1 LKWDK
6 HSRNDQRVIFVRDNG
21 AGFEMQ
27 YVGKLFG
34 VFQRL
39 HKARDFEGTG
49 VGLAIVQRIIRKH
62 GGRIWAEAKVDE
74 GATFFFT
81 VGSSGNNTSKRPKVA
96 INQGGS
102 MSHEVEI
109 LLVDDSAEDVE
120 LTVLAL
126 RRNKISNDIQVAED
140 GAEALDFLFCR
151 GPYKDRSFSQPPKLV
166 LLDLKLPKV
175 DGLEVLRTIRG
186 DERTKAIPVVI
197 LTSSKEQRELI
208 DGYNLGVSAYIQ
220 KPVDFD
226 QFAET
231 IRQVGMFWL
240 LINQAPPAG
249 AFVAGKA
256 RGA

>member
-1 LKWDK
+1 
-6 HSRNDQRVIFVRDNG
+6 
-21 AGFEMQ
+21 
-27 YVGKLFG
+27 
-34 VFQRL
+34 
-39 HKARDFEGTG
+39 
-49 VGLAIVQRIIRKH
+49 
-62 GGRIWAEAKVDE
+62 
-74 GATFFFT
+74 
-81 VGSSGNNTSKRPKVA
+81 
-96 INQGGS
+96 

-126 RRNKISNDIQVAED
+126 RRNKLSNDIQIAED

-151 GPYKDRSFSQPPKLV
+151 GPHQDRTFSHPPKLV

-175 DGLEVLRTIRG
+175 DGLEVLKTIRG

-197 LTSSKEQRELI
+197 LTSSKEQRDLI

-226 QFAET
+226 QFSDT
-231 IRQVGMFWL
+231 IRQIGMFWL

-249 AFVAGKA
+249 AFVARKS
-256 RGA
+256 RGV